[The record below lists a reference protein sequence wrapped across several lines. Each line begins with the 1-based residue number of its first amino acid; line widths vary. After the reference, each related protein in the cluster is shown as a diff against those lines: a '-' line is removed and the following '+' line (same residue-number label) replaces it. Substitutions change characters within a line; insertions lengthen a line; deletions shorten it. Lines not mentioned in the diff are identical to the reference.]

1 MYKTF
6 EQINVRSIVQNHW
19 KKGMDESWY
28 EKMEKYMYKIFEH
41 IWSACR
47 IFWDKIFE
55 LDMQK
60 RVKLSWTSPHWLWLA
75 LRTDHRLMRK

>member
-19 KKGMDESWY
+19 GKKGMDESWY

-41 IWSACR
+41 ICVHNILEQNAQN
-47 IFWDKIFE
+47 I
-55 LDMQK
+55 
-60 RVKLSWTSPHWLWLA
+60 
-75 LRTDHRLMRK
+75 